1 MMHYSAISPS
11 ARAGGEI
18 SLLKGQIELAWE
30 SYSMNHFGI
39 AVCTFCT
46 GAGLRMEES
55 RSASATF
62 GRV

>member
-18 SLLKGQIELAWE
+18 SQLEGWIELAWE
-30 SYSMNHFGI
+30 SYSMNLFGI
-39 AVCTFCT
+39 AVILSCTS
-46 GAGLRMEES
+46 AGLRMEES
-55 RSASATF
+55 RLASATF